1 MAKLKIITVCGFG
14 VGSSMLLKMK
24 VDEMLKKNG
33 MDANVETSDMGS
45 ATSISC
51 DIIFTSNELVGKIKD
66 NVSVPVIAIGNFLD
80 VNEIETKGLSIIKEL
95 S

>member
-1 MAKLKIITVCGFG
+1 MTKLKIIAVCGFG

-33 MDANVETSDMGS
+33 IDANVETADIGS
-45 ATSISC
+45 ASSISC
-51 DIIFTSNELVGKIKD
+51 NIIFTSNELAGKLKA
-66 NVSVPVIAIGNFLD
+66 NVSVPVIAISNFLD
-80 VNEIETKGLSIIKEL
+80 VNEIEEKGLPVVKEL